1 MPFSPSI
8 LDNYADKYFLNPKK
22 VNTKFM
28 TCLFDSTEIAKS
40 HLRAAIH
47 PIDFTMRP
55 QVVYANSNPGYYDL
69 INKFKN
75 LTGIGGLL
83 NTSFNLHGEPNVS
96 DYSDA
101 IHTLSNSKLKY
112 LQLEHYLIEK
122 IT

>member
-47 PIDFTMRP
+47 PIDYTMRP
-55 QVVYANSNPGYYDL
+55 QVYTDTNPGYYDL
-69 INKFKN
+69 INKFKLN
-75 LTGIGGLL
+75 GNRWFT

>member
-8 LDNYADKYFLNPKK
+8 LDNYADKYFLDPKK

-47 PIDFTMRP
+47 PIDYTMRP
-55 QVVYANSNPGYYDL
+55 QVVYTDTNPGYYDL

-75 LTGIGGLL
+75 LTE
-83 NTSFNLHGEPNVS
+83 SVV
-96 DYSDA
+96 
-101 IHTLSNSKLKY
+101 
-112 LQLEHYLIEK
+112 YLIRLSTCMENQM
-122 IT
+122 